1 MQIGPRTV
9 AQFHYTLTND
19 AGETLDSSRGGAP
32 LTYLHGVGQIVPGL
46 ERQMAGHAKGDQFRA
61 DVPAAEG
68 YGERIAALVQTASI
82 TMFPEDVRA
91 EVQPGMQF
99 QAESNM
105 GPVLVTVVA
114 VEGDQVTL
122 DGNHALAGQALH
134 FEIEV
139 VSVREASVEEVM
151 HGHVHGEGGHHH

>member
-19 AGETLDSSRGGAP
+19 AGETLDSSRGSAP

-46 ERQMAGHAKGDQFRA
+46 EKQMQGKARGDVFKA

-68 YGERIAALVQTASI
+68 YGERIDALVQTAPIS
-82 TMFPEDVRA
+82 MFPEDVRP
-91 EVQPGMQF
+91 EVAPGMQF

-134 FEIEV
+134 FDVEI
-139 VSVREASVEEVM
+139 VSVRDATVEELS
-151 HGHVHGEGGHHH
+151 HGHVHGDGGHHH